1 MRPLRFAAFCLAVL
15 AVPVCAQAQPGA
27 AARTEAQR
35 QAMARLSFMDGVWR
49 GPAWAELPGG
59 RRELTQTERVGPFLG
74 GAVRV
79 VEGRGHEAD
88 GRIGFNAL
96 GVISFEPATGAYS
109 VRTFAQ
115 GREGVYPLTL
125 IEGGVA
131 WEIPAG
137 PGIVIRHS
145 ARIGNGR
152 WHEISELIAE
162 GRPPLR
168 VAELDLARIGDSDW
182 PAGGAVPMR

>member
-1 MRPLRFAAFCLAVL
+1 MRLLRFTAFCLAAL
-15 AVPVCAQAQPGA
+15 ALPVAASAQPDT
-27 AARTEAQR
+27 AARLETQR

-49 GPAWAELPGG
+49 GPAWAQLPGG

-74 GAVRV
+74 GSVRV
-79 VEGRGHEAD
+79 VEGRGYEAD

-96 GVISFEPATGAYS
+96 GVISFDPATAAFS
-109 VRTFAQ
+109 IRTFAQ
-115 GREGVYPLTL
+115 GQAGVYALTL
-125 IEGGVA
+125 IDGGVV

-137 PGIVIRHS
+137 PGMVIRHT
-145 ARIGNGR
+145 AMIGNGR

-168 VAELDLARIGDSDW
+168 VAELDLRRVGDTGW

>member
-1 MRPLRFAAFCLAVL
+1 MRPHRFAAFCLAVL
-15 AVPVCAQAQPGA
+15 AFPVCAGAQPDT
-27 AARTEAQR
+27 AARLEAQR

-79 VEGRGHEAD
+79 VEGRGYEAD

-96 GVISFEPATGAYS
+96 GVISFEPATGGFS
-109 VRTFAQ
+109 IRTFAQ

-125 IEGGVA
+125 IEGGVV
-131 WEIPAG
+131 WEIPIG
-137 PGIVIRHS
+137 PRMVIRHT
-145 ARIGNGR
+145 ATIGNGR
-152 WHEISELIAE
+152 WHEISDLIAE

-168 VAELDLARIGDSDW
+168 VAELDLRRVGDSDW
-182 PAGGAVPMR
+182 PAAGAVPMR